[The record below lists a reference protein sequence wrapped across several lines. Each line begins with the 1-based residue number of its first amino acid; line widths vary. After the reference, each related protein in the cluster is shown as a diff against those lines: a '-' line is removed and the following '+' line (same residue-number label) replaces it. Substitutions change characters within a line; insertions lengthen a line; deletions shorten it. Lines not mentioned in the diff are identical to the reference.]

1 MAVAACIKRSH
12 DCRTSSGSGGGGG
25 GGGFGEDRRGS
36 PGLEVASPDPSKKNV
51 NGTKSGIPKPPK
63 SSGAMEMEMKDDLEF
78 EIAEVLS
85 GLKQHHP
92 HRSIIQDDL
101 ENPLR
106 SSEEVKG
113 MFTFVFFFFFFLI
126 QSQTQ
131 YIFIAA

>member
-36 PGLEVASPDPSKKNV
+36 PGLEVASLYPSKKNV
-51 NGTKSGIPKPPK
+51 NGTKSGIPK
-63 SSGAMEMEMKDDLEF
+63 SSGAMEMEDDLEF

-113 MFTFVFFFFFFLI
+113 MFTFVFFSFFSHPI
-126 QSQTQ
+126 SDAI